1 MMPNYTMVL
10 QRAGY
15 FWRNSA
21 DLPSFRNPDLDFPG
35 AFPSSVTWRME
46 GHAARLWNRGRLSLL
61 NDFQEKNKF
70 AGGTRRCPGH
80 AVENSENSQTGAL
93 QLCA

>member
-1 MMPNYTMVL
+1 MVL

-15 FWRNSA
+15 FSRNSA
-21 DLPSFRNPDLDFPG
+21 DLSGFRNPDLDFL
-35 AFPSSVTWRME
+35 SSVTWRME

-61 NDFQEKNKF
+61 NDFQEKNGF
-70 AGGTRRCPGH
+70 AGRTQTCPAH